1 MTAKFIIMVLVLAYI
16 MVIIA
21 ISIYLIK
28 IICTRY
34 NQNSDQILPP
44 PNMHSIQESASMHL
58 VRIGQLPH
66 PGPGYCYYEL
76 GGMRY
81 QALTGFDIGVH
92 EGYAKAELNNRY
104 DKYAVGVY
112 REGDHKLMGY
122 VRREQNREL
131 YEFMLN
137 NNCIAKAKFRIWIHQ
152 GEIYG
157 AAYIKE
163 EWKSSLGFKSDIKFR
178 NKSFCVQISCKRMI
192 SYFYIIDI

>member
-1 MTAKFIIMVLVLAYI
+1 
-16 MVIIA
+16 
-21 ISIYLIK
+21 
-28 IICTRY
+28 
-34 NQNSDQILPP
+34 
-44 PNMHSIQESASMHL
+44 MHSIQESASMHL

-122 VRREQNREL
+122 VANSMQKNDLLFL
-131 YEFMLN
+131 YN
-137 NNCIAKAKFRIWIHQ
+137 
-152 GEIYG
+152 
-157 AAYIKE
+157 
-163 EWKSSLGFKSDIKFR
+163 
-178 NKSFCVQISCKRMI
+178 
-192 SYFYIIDI
+192 

>member
-1 MTAKFIIMVLVLAYI
+1 
-16 MVIIA
+16 
-21 ISIYLIK
+21 
-28 IICTRY
+28 
-34 NQNSDQILPP
+34 
-44 PNMHSIQESASMHL
+44 
-58 VRIGQLPH
+58 
-66 PGPGYCYYEL
+66 
-76 GGMRY
+76 MRY
-81 QALTGFDIGVH
+81 QALTGFNIGVH

-163 EWKSSLGFKSDIKFR
+163 EWKSSLGFKSDIK
-178 NKSFCVQISCKRMI
+178 I
-192 SYFYIIDI
+192 

>member
-1 MTAKFIIMVLVLAYI
+1 MYSLQPKL
-16 MVIIA
+16 
-21 ISIYLIK
+21 
-28 IICTRY
+28 R
-34 NQNSDQILPP
+34 SDTPSSQYALYSGECIHAFGK
-44 PNMHSIQESASMHL
+44 NRTVA
-58 VRIGQLPH
+58 H

-163 EWKSSLGFKSDIKFR
+163 EWKSSLGFKSDIK
-178 NKSFCVQISCKRMI
+178 I
-192 SYFYIIDI
+192 

>member
-1 MTAKFIIMVLVLAYI
+1 MYSLQPKL
-16 MVIIA
+16 
-21 ISIYLIK
+21 
-28 IICTRY
+28 R
-34 NQNSDQILPP
+34 SDTPSSQYALYSGECIHAFGKNRTVASPRTWIL
-44 PNMHSIQESASMHL
+44 L
-58 VRIGQLPH
+58 LRIRRN
-66 PGPGYCYYEL
+66 EI
-76 GGMRY
+76 

-157 AAYIKE
+157 VAYIKE
-163 EWKSSLGFKSDIKFR
+163 EWKSSLGFKSDIK
-178 NKSFCVQISCKRMI
+178 I
-192 SYFYIIDI
+192 

>member
-157 AAYIKE
+157 VAYIKE
-163 EWKSSLGFKSDIKFR
+163 EWKSSLGFKSDIK
-178 NKSFCVQISCKRMI
+178 I
-192 SYFYIIDI
+192 

>member
-44 PNMHSIQESASMHL
+44 PHMHSIQESASMHL

-92 EGYAKAELNNRY
+92 EGYAKA
-104 DKYAVGVY
+104 
-112 REGDHKLMGY
+112 
-122 VRREQNREL
+122 
-131 YEFMLN
+131 
-137 NNCIAKAKFRIWIHQ
+137 
-152 GEIYG
+152 
-157 AAYIKE
+157 
-163 EWKSSLGFKSDIKFR
+163 
-178 NKSFCVQISCKRMI
+178 
-192 SYFYIIDI
+192 

>member
-1 MTAKFIIMVLVLAYI
+1 MYSLQPKL
-16 MVIIA
+16 
-21 ISIYLIK
+21 
-28 IICTRY
+28 R
-34 NQNSDQILPP
+34 SDTPSSQYALYSGECI
-44 PNMHSIQESASMHL
+44 HAL

-163 EWKSSLGFKSDIKFR
+163 EWKSSLGFKSDIK
-178 NKSFCVQISCKRMI
+178 I
-192 SYFYIIDI
+192 